1 MKKTRAAWLVMK
13 CGTAAITVSLIL
25 FVLCFTH
32 AVAAGVCETEF
43 DQLMPA
49 DRPLPYGKL
58 GRGATDVLGGPHELF
73 AYMTNYAILGSYNGA
88 YTDGFYGSVSG
99 AVAGYVS
106 GFFPGVYHM
115 VKRMSA
121 GCLDML
127 TFWRPDFR
135 PVSKPTHALRGL
147 GSGPSD
153 YFDKEPYWYMGPE
166 R

>member
-1 MKKTRAAWLVMK
+1 M
-13 CGTAAITVSLIL
+13 SLIL
-25 FVLCFTH
+25 VVLCCTH
-32 AVAAGVCETEF
+32 AAAAGVCETEF
-43 DQLMPA
+43 DQLIPA

-58 GRGATDVLGGPHELF
+58 GRAATDVLGGPHELF

-115 VKRMSA
+115 VRRMSA